1 MAVSV
6 KIEKKTG
13 GLLGASFKA
22 DGVRG
27 KRFTLQS
34 LDQIKIGG
42 QTAFLFD
49 LDEFIQ

>member
-6 KIEKKTG
+6 KIGKITG
-13 GLLGASFKA
+13 GLLDASFKA

-27 KRFTLQS
+27 KLFALQS
-34 LDQIKIGG
+34 LNQIKIGG